1 MGPKTV
7 QSSVLTAEEE
17 AAIVAFRKYTLLP
30 LDDCLYSLQASIPHL
45 TRSSLHRCLQ
55 RHGISRL
62 PEVEGDKP
70 DKKKFKPYPIGY
82 LHVDIAEVQTDEG
95 RLYLFVA
102 IDRTSKFAYAE
113 LHPKATRMVALDF
126 LTNLVS
132 AVPYAIHTL
141 LTDNGIQFAKR
152 KGTEAYREIPFDRV
166 CRAQG
171 IEHRLT
177 KVCHP

>member
-1 MGPKTV
+1 M
-7 QSSVLTAEEE
+7 
-17 AAIVAFRKYTLLP
+17 AFRKYTLLP

-45 TRSSLHRCLQ
+45 TRSSLHRCLK

-82 LHVDIAEVQTDEG
+82 FHVDIAEVQTDEG

-113 LHPKATRMVALDF
+113 LHPKATRMGARDF
-126 LTNLVS
+126 LTNLIS
-132 AVPYAIHTL
+132 AVSYAIGQSSSWCSHP
-141 LTDNGIQFAKR
+141 D
-152 KGTEAYREIPFDRV
+152 
-166 CRAQG
+166 
-171 IEHRLT
+171 HRLSDSNRT
-177 KVCHP
+177 FAPALTERLSVPNEGEL